1 MRFSEFQNSN
11 VAMWGIYV
19 RCSGIVYAHTNAVD
33 GNKNVSEV
41 LDESGN
47 IVAHYEYAAFGDA
60 VIVSGEKALA
70 NPFRFSSEY
79 ADDALGLTYY
89 NYRHLDHAAGRWLSR
104 DPIEEQ
110 GGWNLYGLCGNCVLN
125 TIDAL
130 GKMKVFPVNESP
142 SYSEESDF
150 WFATYFEFDKNEADG
165 YLLIKRQIEYNLCN
179 CDTGDMKTD
188 KSSIIT
194 PIKIGSEN
202 FSKQVRSFTING
214 QIVKRMYFEIAS
226 LPKYACYKG
235 FIKLWVSF
243 TFSSSS
249 PRVYDKEANT
259 GLFGSF
265 DKEHGVKVYDY
276 PPNFSLKDSSTAF
289 FVTLG
294 YNCLADKT
302 DITNIEWLGNWGR
315 SYNDRYSVDI
325 NGRRSESDILNAR
338 RINITTYGVSPSY
351 D

>member
-19 RCSGIVYAHTNAVD
+19 RRRGSVYAHTNAVD

-130 GKMKVFPVNESP
+130 GTMKVGLVGITQNIGLES
-142 SYSEESDF
+142 SQSTLWIGAYFKFNSETENGII
-150 WFATYFEFDKNEADG
+150 TIRRHLE
-165 YLLIKRQIEYNLCN
+165 LNLCHCSKEGIGVN
-179 CDTGDMKTD
+179 TNQSIVSYMNIKNGVDVSTD
-188 KSSIIT
+188 KRY
-194 PIKIGSEN
+194 
-202 FSKQVRSFTING
+202 FFTDR
-214 QIVKRMYFEIAS
+214 KSHPYFEICSLENYSTYSGEIQFDYSISYSHNTSYLEKDGRAIDAS
-226 LPKYACYKG
+226 
-235 FIKLWVSF
+235 IF
-243 TFSSSS
+243 T
-249 PRVYDKEANT
+249 PHEKDR
-259 GLFGSF
+259 
-265 DKEHGVKVYDY
+265 KV
-276 PPNFSLKDSSTAF
+276 
-289 FVTLG
+289 
-294 YNCLADKT
+294 
-302 DITNIEWLGNWGR
+302 R
-315 SYNDRYSVDI
+315 SYRD
-325 NGRRSESDILNAR
+325 NGKKVNYMKQVSAHIKIKCKCGTGCEVTEFFKRGTDWIESGRLFN
-338 RINITTYGVSPSY
+338 RIDQYGVSRVKK
-351 D
+351 DAKEW